1 MNYEDNIHIAPQRQ
15 GMTYIPELTDDAT
28 GEPIEGTDRLCPS
41 HLTNWQEQSIDTYEE
56 VTDINQDA
64 LNPDDQDPEF
74 DVRLAET
81 FDEIN
86 TTEFEVN
93 PTLAYEIATADIGNS
108 RTDAAVQLLTAQV
121 YNGELTAE
129 EAFQNAVE
137 SGLNPDD
144 LMRSYYK
151 LKEAFS

>member
-1 MNYEDNIHIAPQRQ
+1 MNYDDITIQQPRQ

-28 GEPIEGTDRLCPS
+28 GEPIEGTDRLVPS
-41 HLTNWQEQSIDTYEE
+41 HLTNWVEQDPETFEE
-56 VTDINQDA
+56 VTEVNQDA

-74 DVRLAET
+74 EVRLADT

-86 TTEFEVN
+86 TTEFDVN
-93 PTLAYEIATADIGNS
+93 PTLAYEIASADIGNS
-108 RTDAAVQLLTAQV
+108 RTDAAVQLFASQV
-121 YNGELTAE
+121 YNGDLTPE
-129 EAFQNAVE
+129 EAFQAAINT
-137 SGLNPDD
+137 GLNPDE